1 MRSGAVHLAAC
12 VVPSVF
18 QRESKLRVAKVDLR
32 MARWL
37 VLALLSA
44 LLSGA
49 APPSLEWAIKAEYL
63 FKLVPFVDWPQ
74 NAFGSPSDVFHLCVV
89 GQDPF
94 GGLLEQAGQGQSPD
108 QRPISILRLNAV
120 GIGDH
125 CQLMYVDGDP
135 QFVAQSLAAVAG
147 SPVLTVTDDQATA
160 KGIVNFVLV
169 QNRVRFE
176 IDRAAALKNHLNV
189 SSKLLDLAVAP
200 KAAAP

>member
-1 MRSGAVHLAAC
+1 MQSGALHIVGCAVAP
-12 VVPSVF
+12 VPV
-18 QRESKLRVAKVDLR
+18 REAKLRVANVDLR
-32 MARWL
+32 MVRWL
-37 VLALLSA
+37 ILALVSA

-49 APPSLEWAIKAEYL
+49 APSLEWAVKAEYL

-74 NAFGSPSDVFHLCVV
+74 DAFGSPSDAFHLCVV
-89 GQDPF
+89 GQNPF
-94 GGLLEQAGQGQSPD
+94 GDLLDQVGQGQSQD
-108 QRPISILRLNAV
+108 QRPVSVLRLNAI
-120 GIGDH
+120 GTGDH

-147 SPVLTVTDDQATA
+147 SPVLTVTDDQTMA

-176 IDRAAALKNHLNV
+176 IDRAAALRNHLNV

-200 KAAAP
+200 KPAAP